1 METIRC
7 DRSFAAAILA
17 ILNDAIVNTTAVW
30 DYRPRAPESMSAWFD
45 VKEANGFPVIG
56 VVDGAALRGFATY
69 GTFRAWPGYKY
80 AVEHS
85 VYVDAAYRRRGYA
98 KLLVRELLR
107 IAAEQDYHTVIGGI
121 AADNVA
127 SLRLHAQLGFVP
139 CGTIRQAGYKFERW
153 LDLVFV
159 QYLLP
164 TPAHPRGD

>member
-7 DRSFAAAILA
+7 DRTFAPAILA

-30 DYRPRAPESMSAWFD
+30 DYRPRPLSSMTDWFEQ
-45 VKEANGFPVIG
+45 KEARDFPVVGIL
-56 VVDGAALRGFATY
+56 DGRDLCGFATY

-85 VYVDAAYRRRGYA
+85 VYVASTHRRRGIGRRLVET
-98 KLLVRELLR
+98 LLGL
-107 IAAEQDYHTVIGGI
+107 AAQQGYHTVIGGI

-127 SLRLHAQLGFVP
+127 SIRLHEQLGFVS
-139 CGTIRQAGYKFERW
+139 CGTIRQAGYKFDRW
-153 LDLVFV
+153 LDLTFM

-164 TPAHPRGD
+164 TPATPTAD

>member
-7 DRSFAAAILA
+7 DRSFAGAILA

-45 VKEANGFPVIG
+45 TKEANGFPVIG
-56 VVDGAALRGFATY
+56 VVDGAALCGFATY

-85 VYVDAAYRRRGYA
+85 VYVDSAYRRRGYA

-121 AADNVA
+121 EADNLA
-127 SLRLHAQLGFVP
+127 SLRLHEQLGFVP

-153 LDLVFV
+153 LDLVFM